1 MIYAER
7 VLWNMRGKEVG
18 GAAESLAQTKCYMM
32 DYLDW
37 FLTERQI
44 GERKKKMS
52 KGTSHAY
59 RSGASVLFDPAS
71 ALSFPAPALRMDVS
85 TSLQYQSLSSRRWW
99 NLAFDG
105 SWCGGISAR
114 AMRSLSGHRVRL

>member
-7 VLWNMRGKEVG
+7 VLWNMREKEA

-44 GERKKKMS
+44 GERKKKIT
-52 KGTSHAY
+52 KGTSLAY

-99 NLAFDG
+99 NLAFNG
-105 SWCGGISAR
+105 SWCGGMSAR